1 MMNGANTLIVSWRCL
16 KRIDIICRN
25 GIVNKLCDKIV
36 EEVGR
41 GQAFSFLLDLL
52 CVFCSQSLFW
62 GDNTLSV
69 KYTDTKLICLYSF
82 SP

>member
-25 GIVNKLCDKIV
+25 GIVNKLRDKLV

-41 GQAFSFLLDLL
+41 GAGFLFFIRFIMCFL
-52 CVFCSQSLFW
+52 QSE
-62 GDNTLSV
+62 
-69 KYTDTKLICLYSF
+69 SF
-82 SP
+82 SGGK

>member
-25 GIVNKLCDKIV
+25 GIVNKLRDRLV

-41 GQAFSFLLDLL
+41 GAGFLFFYEIYYVFFAVRVFS
-52 CVFCSQSLFW
+52 
-62 GDNTLSV
+62 GE
-69 KYTDTKLICLYSF
+69 K
-82 SP
+82 

>member
-25 GIVNKLCDKIV
+25 GIVNKLRDKLV

-41 GQAFSFLLDLL
+41 GAGFL
-52 CVFCSQSLFW
+52 FF
-62 GDNTLSV
+62 
-69 KYTDTKLICLYSF
+69 Y
-82 SP
+82 

>member
-25 GIVNKLCDKIV
+25 GIVNKLRDKLV

-41 GQAFSFLLDLL
+41 GQAFSFFIRFIMCFL
-52 CVFCSQSLFW
+52 
-62 GDNTLSV
+62 
-69 KYTDTKLICLYSF
+69 
-82 SP
+82 